1 MAASEYTYITYNLRT
16 MARLAELPLYGVSF
30 GDKLNGAEVMT
41 GKVNLNS
48 SAVQQTD
55 MVAATERARTGLY
68 IDRAGVPVYDGIIWD
83 RTYDSESTELSLAVA
98 STWSYWS
105 HRYNVLSAA
114 WTGADQWQIFWT
126 MLANNMAPGGATGN
140 LNVGLQTLG
149 VTGKTRDRT
158 YYSYEK
164 QVMAEL
170 IQNLAA
176 VEGGFDFGV
185 ELAYVAGVITR
196 TITLYYP
203 RKGRTAATSGH
214 VLEYGPTTRGNIV
227 KYSWPD
233 LGSMEANIVYN
244 LGAGNGATML
254 TATAT
259 NGARWTAG
267 WPYLEKVI
275 QNKSTSQLS
284 TLQSQAQAEVNAKSD
299 IQAVPKVTILADAD
313 PSFGSWITGDDV
325 RLRIADYRFPRN
337 ADGSLSLD
345 TWRRIIGWKVNVPD
359 QGEAETVELQLALA
373 Q

>member
-1 MAASEYTYITYNLRT
+1 MAASEYTYITYSLRT
-16 MARLAELPLYGVSF
+16 MARLAELPLTNVSF

-55 MVAATERARTGLY
+55 MISATERGKTGLY
-68 IDRAGVPVYDGIIWD
+68 IDRAGVPVWDG
-83 RTYDSESTELSLAVA
+83 TYDSESEQLSLSCA

-105 HRYNVLSAA
+105 HRYNVTNAA
-114 WTGADQWQIFWT
+114 WTGADQWTIFWV
-126 MLANNMAPGGATGN
+126 MLANNMAVGGVIGN
-140 LNVGLQTLG
+140 IGVGLQSVG
-149 VTGKTRDRT
+149 VTGKARDRN
-158 YYSYEK
+158 YYAYEK
-164 QVMAEL
+164 QAMSDL

-185 ELAYVAGVITR
+185 ELAYVGGSIQR

-203 RKGRTAATSGH
+203 RKGRSAATSGH
-214 VLEYGPTTRGNIV
+214 VLEYGPTTRGNVV
-227 KYSWPD
+227 KYTWPD
-233 LGSMEANIVYN
+233 LGSMEANIIYN
-244 LGAGNGATML
+244 LGAGNGDTMI

-259 NGARWTAG
+259 NGARWSAG

-275 QNKSTSQLS
+275 QNKSTTQLS
-284 TLQSQAQAEVNAKSD
+284 TLQSQALAEVNAFSD
-299 IQAVPKVTILADAD
+299 VQAVPKVTILADVD

-337 ADGSLSLD
+337 ADGSLQLD
-345 TWRRIIGWKVNVPD
+345 TWRRIVGWKVNVPD
-359 QGEAETVELQLALA
+359 DGAAETVDLSLALA